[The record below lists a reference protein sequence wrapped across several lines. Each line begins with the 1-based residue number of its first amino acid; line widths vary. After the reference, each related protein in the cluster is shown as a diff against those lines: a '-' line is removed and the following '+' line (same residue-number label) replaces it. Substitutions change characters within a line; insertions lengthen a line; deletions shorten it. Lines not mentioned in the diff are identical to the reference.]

1 MSKAPAFQLYAAD
14 FYMDTIGWS
23 CEEVGAYFRLLLYEW
38 INGPL
43 PNDPKKLYTICV
55 GRPDHNWK
63 RRWEQLSLNFLSKFS
78 QISLKKLSHLSQY
91 DPSLLI
97 NFRLE
102 MEREKQLNK
111 SESQRNNINKRW
123 EKTDTTVLPS
133 NKVGNTLHS
142 SSSIISTNVDMS
154 PNGNCPHQTLINLFH
169 EKLPMLPRVRVWT
182 DARKKTLSTRW
193 KENEAQH
200 TLEWWEGFFEH
211 IAKSKFLT
219 GRTQDKHGKPFLA
232 TLAWIIKAE
241 NFAKI
246 IEGNYDD

>member
-1 MSKAPAFQLYAAD
+1 MSNPPAFQLYAGD
-14 FYMDTIGWS
+14 FFLDTMEWELEEIGLYS
-23 CEEVGAYFRLLLYEW
+23 RLLFYEW

-43 PNDPKKLYTICV
+43 PIEPRKLA
-55 GRPDHNWK
+55 K
-63 RRWEQLSLNFLSKFS
+63 
-78 QISLKKLSHLSQY
+78 ISLIGPRKLAQLWPKIERKFIEKDGFY
-91 DPSLLI
+91 VNI
-97 NFRLE
+97 RLE
-102 MEREKQLNK
+102 ETREKQRQFI
-111 SESQRNNINKRW
+111 ESQREKGKKRAEKRW
-123 EKTDTTVLPS
+123 HKGIATATNGLQPKDS
-133 NKVGNTLHS
+133 SSS

-193 KENEAQH
+193 KENEDQH
-200 TLEWWEGFFEH
+200 TLEWWEAFFEH